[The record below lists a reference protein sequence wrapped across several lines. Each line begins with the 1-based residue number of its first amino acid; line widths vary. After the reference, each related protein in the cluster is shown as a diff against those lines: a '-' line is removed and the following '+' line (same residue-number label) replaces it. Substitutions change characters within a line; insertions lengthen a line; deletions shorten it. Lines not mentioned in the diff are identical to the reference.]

1 MVKVAIVGATGYT
14 GFELIRIL
22 VNHPVA
28 EVVVA
33 TSESYH
39 GQKVS
44 DVFPGLKGLC
54 DLQLEEFDPDKIAER
69 SDFAFV
75 CLPHGASMDKV
86 EKLYT
91 RGMKVVDLSGDF
103 RFKNVE
109 TYEKWYRI
117 EHLFK
122 DLIKEAVFG
131 LPELFRDEIVKSR
144 LVANPGC
151 YATSVILALYPLVS
165 EGIIASF
172 PVIADC
178 KSGVTGAG
186 RKPSQRLHYP
196 ECNESFMAY
205 SVSGH
210 RHNPEMEE
218 VLLRATGVETEILFI
233 PHLIPMNR
241 GILSTLYINID
252 SDLEWED
259 VQYLYKKYYENEPFI
274 RLYSKGELPT
284 TKDVRGTN
292 YCDIGWIVRKE
303 RNKLV
308 VVSAIDNLVKGAS
321 GQAVQNMN
329 VMLEMDET
337 AGLTSAPF
345 WI

>member
-14 GFELIRIL
+14 GLELIRIL

-28 EVVVA
+28 EVVMV
-33 TSESYH
+33 TSESYK
-39 GQKVS
+39 GQKIS
-44 DVFPGLKGLC
+44 HVFPGLKGLC
-54 DLQLEEFDPDKIAER
+54 ELELVDFDADKVADCAEV
-69 SDFAFV
+69 AFV
-75 CLPHGASMDKV
+75 CLPHGASMEKSQ
-86 EKLYT
+86 KLYA
-91 RGMKVVDLSGDF
+91 RGMRVVDLSGDF
-103 RFKNVE
+103 RFKNAE
-109 TYEKWYRI
+109 TYEKWYKI

-122 DLIKEAVFG
+122 NLLKEAAFG
-131 LPELFRDEIVKSR
+131 LPELFRDEIVRTR

-165 EGIIASF
+165 EGIISSY
-172 PVIADC
+172 PVVADC

-218 VLLRATGVETEILFI
+218 VLLRATGIETQILFI

-241 GILSTLYINID
+241 GILSTLYVNID
-252 SDLEWED
+252 SGLRWED
-259 VQYLYKKYYENEPFI
+259 IYEVYAKYYENEPFV
-274 RLYSKGELPT
+274 RLYSEGELPT

-292 YCDIGWIVRKE
+292 YCDIGWVVREDRK
-303 RNKLV
+303 KLV

-337 AGLTSAPF
+337 AGLIGAPF
-345 WI
+345 WV